1 VKSAP
6 LVLVAPN
13 VCHRDMKP
21 GNVKRVTARGPLVGY
36 YIACPCGWK
45 ATYLHDEVGFREE
58 QAIPSAAYPKRLVGF
73 DRPPT
78 CLRCEAVLT
87 IRDGQLEAS

>member
-1 VKSAP
+1 MKSAP
-6 LVLVAPN
+6 LVVVAPN

-45 ATYLHDEVGFREE
+45 ATYLDEEVGFVEE
-58 QAIPSAAYPKRLVGF
+58 QAVASASYPKRLVRF
-73 DRPPT
+73 ARPPT
-78 CLRCEAVLT
+78 CLRCGAQLAV
-87 IRDGQLEAS
+87 RDGQLEAS